1 MNSKIGSYISC
12 NEAYYEVESVGP
24 KAVSQL
30 LSHGC
35 QSNGRVSVLVLKYLR
50 LLSDVSLVH
59 LVKLQAVEADGPPL
73 WSEWQSSFLGFNILL
88 LFSEKF
94 GGKPP

>member
-12 NEAYYEVESVGP
+12 NEAYYEVDSVGP

-35 QSNGRVSVLVLKYLR
+35 QSNGRVSVLVLK
-50 LLSDVSLVH
+50 VF
-59 LVKLQAVEADGPPL
+59 AVT
-73 WSEWQSSFLGFNILL
+73 F
-88 LFSEKF
+88 
-94 GGKPP
+94 